1 MTAGKREAD
10 ANAAET
16 QEASNPREMTG
27 AEMVIQALIDQGV
40 ESIFGY
46 PGGAVLPIYDELFQQ
61 DKVQH
66 VLVRHEQGAGHA
78 AEGYARSTGKVGV
91 MLVTSGPGATN
102 AVTPLQDALMD
113 SIPLVCISGQ
123 VPTTLIGSD
132 AFQECDTIGIT
143 RPCTKHNWLV
153 KDVNDLARIL
163 HEAFHVASTGRPGP
177 VVVDIPKDIQFAKG
191 IYTPPETAPRTSY
204 RPVLDGNAQ
213 AISDAVRLL
222 VNAKKPVIYSGG
234 GVINSGPAASRLLR
248 ELVEISNFPIT
259 STLMGL
265 GAYPASGKNWLGMLG
280 MHGTYEANMSMHDCD
295 VMLCVGARFDDR
307 ITGRL
312 NAFSPNSKKIHID
325 IDPSSINKNVRV
337 DVPIIGDVAHVLEDI
352 VRQFRASERKPEK
365 QAISAWWEQIDRWRS
380 RNSLAYAPNRDVI
393 MPQYAIQRLYEL
405 TKDRKTY
412 ITTEVGQHQMWAAQ
426 FYGFEEPNRWLT
438 SGGLGT
444 MGYGLPAA
452 LGVQI
457 AHPDALVI
465 DIAGDA
471 SIQMCIQEMS
481 AAIQHNAPIKIF
493 ILNNQYMGM
502 VRQWQQLLHGN
513 RLSHSYT
520 EAMPDFV
527 KLAEAYGAH
536 GIRCEKPGDLDA
548 AIQEMIDID
557 KPVIFDCRVANLANC
572 FPMIPS
578 GKAHNEMLL
587 PDEATDEAVANAIDA
602 KGRALV

>member
-1 MTAGKREAD
+1 M
-10 ANAAET
+10 
-16 QEASNPREMTG
+16 QEMTG
-27 AEMVIQALIDQGV
+27 AEMVVQALRDNGV
-40 ESIFGY
+40 KHIFGY

-61 DKVQH
+61 EEVQH
-66 VLVRHEQGAGHA
+66 ILVRHEQGAGHA
-78 AEGYARSTGKVGV
+78 AEGYARSTGKAGV

-102 AVTPLQDALMD
+102 AVTALQDALMD
-113 SIPLVCISGQ
+113 SIPLVCITGQ

-132 AFQECDTIGIT
+132 AFQECDTVGIT

-153 KDVNDLARIL
+153 RDVNQLAAVL
-163 HEAFHVASTGRPGP
+163 HEAFHVAQTGRPGP
-177 VVVDIPKDIQFAKG
+177 VVVDIPKDVQFAKG
-191 IYTPPETAPRTSY
+191 TYTPPQTAPRTSY
-204 RPVLDGNAQ
+204 NPRIEGDQ
-213 AISDAVRLL
+213 DKIKEAIALMAAARR
-222 VNAKKPVIYSGG
+222 PVIYSGG
-234 GVINSGPAASRLLR
+234 GVVNAGPEASHLLR
-248 ELVEISNFPIT
+248 ELVDLTGFPIT

-280 MHGTYEANMSMHDCD
+280 MHGTFEANMAMHDCD
-295 VMLCVGARFDDR
+295 VMVCIGARFDDR
-307 ITGRL
+307 ITGRID
-312 NAFSPNSKKIHID
+312 AFSPDSKKIHID
-325 IDPSSINKNVRV
+325 IDPSSINKNVHV
-337 DVPIIGDVAHVLEDI
+337 DIPIIGDAGRVLEDM
-352 VRQFRASERKPEK
+352 VRLWRASAHADKAALKP
-365 QAISAWWEQIDRWRS
+365 WWGEIAKWRA
-380 RNSLAYAPNRDVI
+380 RDSLAYKPNNDVI
-393 MPQYAIQRLYEL
+393 MPQYAVQRLYEL
-405 TKDRKTY
+405 TKDRDVY

-426 FYGFEEPNRWLT
+426 HFGFEKPNRWMT

-471 SIQMCIQEMS
+471 SVLMTMQEMS
-481 AAIQHNAPIKIF
+481 SAVQHRAPIKIF

-520 EAMPDFV
+520 EALPDFV
-527 KLAEAYGAH
+527 KLAEAYGCK
-536 GIRCEKPGDLDA
+536 GIRCEKPGDLDG
-548 AIQEMIDID
+548 AIKEMIETDQ
-557 KPVIFDCRVANLANC
+557 PVIFDCRVANLANC